1 MKKIVILGGGFA
13 GIQAAIEL
21 QKSGMFNVTLVSD
34 RDFLY
39 IYPVSIWVPVHA
51 AEFEDVKV
59 PLADIRKKYPFEVIV
74 EPVTEIHSEDHH
86 VIYNGQKIT
95 YDYLIVAFGA
105 DKMKHKGIENTLSIC
120 GKPQIAL
127 SIRDGLDQL
136 VAQGKGR
143 IAVGFGGN
151 PRDLSAVRGGPAFEL
166 MFNIHHMLTRKKIRQ
181 NFDLTFFA
189 PMAEPGA
196 KMGRSSLAMLNKML
210 DRYKIEKRFGKKIS
224 GFEDKSIVFEDGSAL
239 NTDLILFIPAS
250 AGNSILQTS
259 GLPLTDAG
267 FIEID
272 NHCKVR
278 GREDIYAIGDIAA
291 LEGPEW
297 VAKQG
302 HIAELMGR
310 NAAFNIIATE
320 RGSAKKKGYQEK
332 LNILCVMDTGNGA
345 AFVFR
350 NNTRSFI
357 IPMPV
362 VGHWMKKGWGAYSKM
377 TKIGRFPRLP
387 GL

>member
-21 QKSGMFNVTLVSD
+21 QKSGMFKVTLVSD

-39 IYPVSIWVPVHA
+39 IYPISIWIPVHG

-59 PLADIRKKYPFEVIV
+59 PLANIRKKYPFEVII
-74 EPVTEIHSEDHH
+74 EPVTEIHAKDQF
-86 VIYNGQKIT
+86 VICNGQVIN

-127 SIRDGLDQL
+127 SIREGIDQL
-136 VAQGKGR
+136 VEQGSGK

-151 PRDLSAVRGGPAFEL
+151 PKDLSAVRGGPAFEL
-166 MFNIHHMLTRKKIRQ
+166 IFNIHNMLIKKKIRQ

-196 KMGRSSLAMLNKML
+196 KMGRNSLVMLNKMF
-210 DRYKIEKRFGKKIS
+210 DRYKIEKRFGKKILS
-224 GFEDKSIVFEDGSAL
+224 FESKSVVFEDESKL
-239 NTDLILFIPAS
+239 NADLILFIPAS
-250 AGNSILQTS
+250 AGNSVLQAS
-259 GLPLTDAG
+259 DLPLTDAG
-267 FIEID
+267 FIKID
-272 NHCKVR
+272 NHCKVH
-278 GREDIYAIGDIAA
+278 GTDNVYAIGDIAA
-291 LEGPEW
+291 VEGPDW

-310 NAAFNIIATE
+310 NAAYNIIETE
-320 RGSAKKKGYQEK
+320 KGTNKKKGYQDS

-350 NNTRSFI
+350 NNTKSFI

-362 VGHWMKKGWGAYSKM
+362 VGHWMKKGWGTYSKL
-377 TKIGRFPRLP
+377 TKMGKFPRLP